1 MKIQIPNQ
9 IEPTEIQMP
18 KLPKNKQKPKG
29 MTRHYKL
36 SQAKV
41 LEHFVGW
48 TKENPNGA
56 WGDYH
61 AAAKSTFGRNK
72 VSTSE
77 VHKNRL
83 YNINARLS
91 TKLKIPK
98 DTPAFET
105 MAKSLGLK
113 LQKPKKKS
121 KK

>member
-1 MKIQIPNQ
+1 MKTQILNQ
-9 IEPTEIQMP
+9 TEPMELQMP
-18 KLPKNKQKPKG
+18 KLPKNKKSPKG
-29 MTRHYKL
+29 KSRHYKL

-48 TKENPNGA
+48 NKENPNGS
-56 WGDYH
+56 WSDYH
-61 AAAKSTFGRNK
+61 ISAKARFGRNK

-83 YNINARLS
+83 YNINSRLQ

-98 DTPAFET
+98 DEPAFDSV
-105 MAKSLGLK
+105 AKSLGLK
-113 LQKPKKKS
+113 LAKPKKNN